1 MTSLVAEFALAA
13 ILIYSALW
21 NRFLDLVVV
30 VLSVIEPA
38 YWEKGSSGP
47 GVGIA
52 AIVESAQATQAS
64 HVEAE
69 ALAEDV
75 IVDEAL
81 ADVIDEAVATEE
93 LLATDPLAET
103 VCDGCVTVGLLP
115 DGWWPVASG
124 LSGPAFSIS

>member
-13 ILIYSALW
+13 ILINSALW

-30 VLSVIEPA
+30 VLSVTEPA
-38 YWEKGSSGP
+38 YCEKGSSGP

-64 HVEAE
+64 QVEAE

-75 IVDEAL
+75 IVDEEL

-93 LLATDPLAET
+93 LLRTDPLAET
-103 VCDGCVTVGLLP
+103 V
-115 DGWWPVASG
+115 
-124 LSGPAFSIS
+124 